1 MKLPRKLFF
10 LLLFTLPGALEAEAW
25 STWLVPPSQAAVAEA
40 TLTKAH
46 LFFLTW
52 STVTVPLGEFSRF
65 IEVPAANLDERLLPH
80 DPRWDPFLK
89 DLKTWW
95 ITPLGEKIL
104 IQATNQGRVAGL
116 LKGLATPQPQKPE
129 TAKNLAILK
138 NQQLIFWLLS
148 VGLFAGL
155 VGFWTVRL
163 PRSRR
168 KAQVWWA
175 LGWTGLCSVSGGVS
189 PLAGLAWW
197 LFLRQTEAFRPHLP
211 LKPLKFGLT
220 LVGLSVLNW
229 LWFTLGVGLEQAL
242 APALSLL
249 LLGVLGEGTRF
260 WWLRR
265 REDRRQHA
273 EHPWFQAVP
282 LKTTLPSTQGQRLVP
297 LLFVLVVFLGEVVA
311 LSFSVPELF
320 KPSPLSAQFWQH
332 CWYQEAVT
340 MGMHWQDY
348 PQPLVLKNY
357 REQDGNLVESSQ
369 ILMVPNAH
377 WRQQVKSVL
386 GPKDIGRVLTQTP

>member
-1 MKLPRKLFF
+1 MKLTRHLFL

-25 STWLVPPSQAAVAEA
+25 STWLVPASRVALAEA

-65 IEVPAANLDERLLPH
+65 IEVPASTLDERLLPH

-89 DLKTWW
+89 DLKAWW
-95 ITPLGEKIL
+95 ITPNGEKFL
-104 IQATNQGRVAGL
+104 IQANNRARLSGL
-116 LKGLATPQPQKPE
+116 LQGLATPQTPHPVPVKSE
-129 TAKNLAILK
+129 AFFKN
-138 NQQLIFWLLS
+138 NRLIFWLLS
-148 VGLFAGL
+148 FVLFAVL
-155 VGFWTVRL
+155 LGFWTLRL
-163 PRSRR
+163 PRARR
-168 KAQVWWA
+168 KAQVWRT
-175 LGWTGLCSVSGGVS
+175 LGWTVLCAASGTLS
-189 PLAGLAWW
+189 PPAGLAWW
-197 LFLRQTEAFRPHLP
+197 LFLRQTEAFRPRLP
-211 LKPLKFGLT
+211 LKPLRFGLT
-220 LVGLSVLNW
+220 LAGLSALTWV
-229 LWFTLGVGLEQAL
+229 WFTLGLGLTQAL

-249 LLGVLGEGTRF
+249 LVGVLGEGARY

-265 REDRRQHA
+265 REERRQRA

-282 LKTTLPSTQGQRLVP
+282 LKSALPSTRGQRLVP
-297 LLFVLVVFLGEVVA
+297 FLFILVGFLGEVIA

-332 CWYQEAVT
+332 CWYQQAVT
-340 MGMHWQDY
+340 LGMSWQDY

-369 ILMVPNAH
+369 ILMEPNAH
-377 WRQQVKSVL
+377 WRQQVETAL
-386 GPKDIGRVLTQTP
+386 GPMDIGRVLAQTP